1 LEERE
6 MNSFPQVLLTE
17 EGMRDGLQIES
28 VDIPVANKI
37 ELLDMLSETGL
48 KEIAV
53 GSFVNSKWVPQMA
66 CVEEIVKGFHPKPG
80 VRYVATALNEQG
92 RERIR
97 QFIPPL
103 SERAR
108 GYETAVHICDVFA
121 QRNTNRKQKQEIA
134 QWPKIVESAK
144 AAGATEAGIKLNAA
158 WGSNWVGDFT
168 QEQRMQLL
176 DQQHRLWTEAGITVT
191 RIGLYDPMGWNM
203 PDQVER
209 QLVAIKERWPLIRDF
224 NLHLHNTRGMAIT
237 SVYAALKVLDGNDKL
252 RLQPAIGGMGGCP
265 FCGNGRGAG
274 LAPTEDL
281 IYMLEEMGVSTG
293 VDLERLIET
302 VWTAERIVGHSL
314 WGHVSKSGPRPR
326 YNKLYPMDMPF
337 VETLEQAKHFL
348 KGSDTYRGALSP
360 WNRPIQS
367 YQRLESVEEPSK
379 GGNDSAQVAGT
390 VNTAKR
396 RSTY

>member
-1 LEERE
+1 
-6 MNSFPQVLLTE
+6 MSSFPKVLLTE
-17 EGMRDGLQIES
+17 EGMRDGMQIENAN
-28 VDIPVANKI
+28 IPVADKI

-53 GSFVNSKWVPQMA
+53 GSFVNPKWVPQMA
-66 CVEEIVKGFHPKPG
+66 CIEEIIKGFHPKAG
-80 VRYVATALNEQG
+80 VRYVATALNEKG

-108 GYETAVHICDVFA
+108 GYQTTAHLCDVFA
-121 QRNTNRKQKQEIA
+121 QRNTNRKQEQEIA

-144 AAGATEAGIKLNAA
+144 SAGARHAGIGLNAA

-168 QEQRMQLL
+168 QEQRMQML
-176 DQQHRLWTEAGITVT
+176 DRQFRLWEDAGIPVT

-209 QLVAIKERWPLIRDF
+209 QLAAIKERWPSIQDF
-224 NLHLHNTRGMAIT
+224 NLHLHNTRGVALT
-237 SVYAALKVLDGNDKL
+237 SVYIALKVLDHTDTL

-274 LAPTEDL
+274 LVPTEDL
-281 IYMLEEMGVSTG
+281 VYLLEEMGFSTG
-293 VDLERLIET
+293 VDLEKLIQT
-302 VWTAERIVGHSL
+302 VWRAETIVGHPL

-326 YNKLYPMDMPF
+326 YKKLYPMDMPF
-337 VETLEQAKHFL
+337 VETLEEAKHFL
-348 KGSDTYRGALSP
+348 KGPDTYEGAMSP
-360 WNRPIQS
+360 WKHPIHS
-367 YQRLESVEEPSK
+367 YQRVEHASESGDLPITRPTSR
-379 GGNDSAQVAGT
+379 T
-390 VNTAKR
+390 
-396 RSTY
+396 